1 MATKSFV
8 RTRAGQRVDQP
19 DFERASDTSTRD
31 VVEQL
36 GEHILTGSDTNRHYV
51 LEGFTTTAVGT
62 VVTVLGGVGLFGYR
76 DRGELRYGSV
86 MSSGA
91 TSRSI
96 DVSSFTDGAYTVYV
110 ALTLN
115 DAEFGN
121 RAFWDAALGTP
132 AEVTRNVP
140 TRRAENW
147 AIAVETA
154 SPGAEWLPIATF
166 TKTGASLSAP
176 ADIRELFFEGRA
188 NNSPAYS
195 VTDAE
200 WGSANDRNANR
211 STYGIRSLRKF
222 VRAVQRQLSSIIG
235 GTGWWSTIPAGA
247 DLTTLLSSKLAR
259 DGSQT
264 MQGNLTPDG
273 DNTRNL
279 GAAGTRWA
287 NIFSALGYF
296 NTVTA
301 YTRLLVSNSNLAT
314 LGGGR
319 ARILDGVTVGTSP
332 NLEHRT
338 IYQNENS
345 ALTSSPTLEIAINA
359 EWYYDLGLSAN
370 RWQSYNTGAESFLYS
385 FSRSGF
391 FIHRRIPT
399 ASPWTDGSWA
409 LLYSFDENIASLPGP
424 VAAGATTVASLTT
437 AGAVN
442 SGSLTTG
449 AIVGTTVTGTSA
461 TFSGLMTSSTALVN
475 GTATADQ
482 LALDTVAPATPATNT
497 AYANT
502 LVVARGTIT
511 TDGLG
516 GVAIS
521 TTTPTNTV
529 NVASATVQGNGVR
542 VTFTTSPPA
551 GRSYQALVSCRSL
564 GVVGYVSAVNIA
576 YFDFGAFTSSSGSVI
591 DLHLGVSSSRTFDFI
606 VVGG

>member
-19 DFERASDTSTRD
+19 DFERASDTSPRD

-51 LEGFTTTAVGT
+51 LQGFTTATVGT
-62 VVTVLGGVGLFGYR
+62 VVTVQGGVGLFGYR
-76 DRGELRYGSV
+76 DRGEIRYGSV

-96 DVSSFTDGAYTVYV
+96 DVGSFSNGAYTVYV

-140 TRRAENW
+140 TRRSENW

-154 SPGAEWLPIATF
+154 SPGAEWLPVATF
-166 TKTGASLSAP
+166 TKTGGTLSALT
-176 ADIRELFFEGRA
+176 DVRELFFEGRA
-188 NNSPAYS
+188 DSSPAYS
-195 VTDAE
+195 ITNAE
-200 WGSANDRNANR
+200 WGTTDDRNANR
-211 STYGIRSLRKF
+211 STYGIKSLRKF

-235 GTGWWSTIPAGA
+235 GSGWWSAIPAGA

-301 YTRLLVSNSNLAT
+301 YTRLLVTNNNLVT
-314 LGGGR
+314 NGGGR

-345 ALTSSPTLEIAINA
+345 ALTSSPTLEIALNA
-359 EWYYDLGLSAN
+359 EWYYDFGLSAN
-370 RWQSYNTGAESFLYS
+370 RWQSYNTSAESFLYS

-399 ASPWTDGSWA
+399 ASPWTDGSWT
-409 LLYSFDENIASLPGP
+409 LLYSFDENIADLSGP
-424 VAAGATTVASLTT
+424 SVTNVAVLAAQRATLSTNAPTT
-437 AGAVN
+437 PIA
-442 SGSLTTG
+442 
-449 AIVGTTVTGTSA
+449 
-461 TFSGLMTSSTALVN
+461 
-475 GTATADQ
+475 
-482 LALDTVAPATPATNT
+482 NT
-497 AYANT
+497 AYANM
-502 LVVARGTIT
+502 LVVARGTVTANGAGAYTVGSAFNAGANFTAAAQGTGVRIT
-511 TDGLG
+511 MTTGVG
-516 GVAIS
+516 GSGAYQVLLTGDTQDVCPVID
-521 TTTPTNTV
+521 TTTKTATTFDVFAFTASTGAARNLNTV
-529 NVASATVQGNGVR
+529 G
-542 VTFTTSPPA
+542 SPT
-551 GRSYQALVSCRSL
+551 R
-564 GVVGYVSAVNIA
+564 
-576 YFDFGAFTSSSGSVI
+576 FDFVVI
-591 DLHLGVSSSRTFDFI
+591 
-606 VVGG
+606 GG

>member
-19 DFERASDTSTRD
+19 DFERASDTSPRD

-51 LEGFTTTAVGT
+51 LQGFTTTAVGT

-76 DRGELRYGSV
+76 DRGEIRYGSI

-96 DVSSFTDGAYTVYV
+96 DVGSFTDGAYTVYV

-154 SPGAEWLPIATF
+154 SPGAEWLPVATF
-166 TKTGASLSAP
+166 TKTGASLSTP

-222 VRAVQRQLSSIIG
+222 VRAVQRQLNSIIG
-235 GTGWWSTIPAGA
+235 GANGWWDAVPAGA
-247 DLTTLLSSKLAR
+247 NLTTLLSSKLAR

-301 YTRLLVSNSNLAT
+301 VGRFIASADNAALN
-314 LGGGR
+314 GGGR
-319 ARILDGVTVGTSP
+319 ARMLDGVTTGTTP
-332 NLEHRT
+332 NAEYRT
-338 IYQNENS
+338 IYQNESS
-345 ALTSSPTLEIAINA
+345 ALTSGPTLEIAVNA
-359 EWYYDLGLSAN
+359 LWSLDLSLGAY
-370 RWQSYNTGAESFLYS
+370 RWSSSDTSAESFLYS
-385 FSRSGF
+385 FGRSGF
-391 FIHRRIPT
+391 RIYRRAPT
-399 ASPWTDGSWA
+399 ASVWLDSVGGTGWT
-409 LLYSFDENIASLPGP
+409 LLYRIDENVVDLSAAPF
-424 VAAGATTVASLTT
+424 VATGLLTPTEVTLAT
-437 AGAVN
+437 N
-442 SGSLTTG
+442 
-449 AIVGTTVTGTSA
+449 
-461 TFSGLMTSSTALVN
+461 
-475 GTATADQ
+475 
-482 LALDTVAPATPATNT
+482 APATPAANT
-497 AYANT
+497 AYANM
-502 LVVARGTIT
+502 LVAARGTAT
-511 TDGLG
+511 SNGAG
-516 GVAIS
+516 AIS
-521 TTTPTNTV
+521 AGGSLAGGANFVPTLTGGYARITFSTAFS
-529 NVASATVQGNGVR
+529 ASD
-542 VTFTTSPPA
+542 
-551 GRSYQALVSCRSL
+551 SYQIAITALEDDTCFRIVART
-564 GVVGYVSAVNIA
+564 AT
-576 YFDFGAFTSSSGSVI
+576 YFDVRAFTSSSGATI
-591 DLHLGVSSSRTFDFI
+591 DLSTNGRSFDF
-606 VVGG
+606 VVIGG